1 MIIKPLSDCPKRH
14 THNFVIEFAVVTRES
29 CRHCDYLTQ
38 RRTTPLVS
46 GGGKMIERLVYR
58 ALENDESLPALG
70 AILQQQLARVR
81 RREAKIAN
89 RNNGGSP
96 KEEEDWQ

>member
-1 MIIKPLSDCPKRH
+1 MIIKPLSDCPKCH
-14 THNFVIEFAVVTRES
+14 THNLVIEFAVVTRES

-58 ALENDESLPALG
+58 ALENDENLPALG
-70 AILQQQLARVR
+70 AVLQQQLARVR

-96 KEEEDWQ
+96 KEEKDWQ